1 MTHQSC
7 GPICAARSF
16 DVLLLMRYLMHG
28 RRQAKPQWLVS
39 TLAEA
44 DEHTVLGISTFFL
57 HFGEKT
63 LFYA

>member
-1 MTHQSC
+1 M
-7 GPICAARSF
+7 
-16 DVLLLMRYLMHG
+16 LLGYYIQYPMHS
-28 RRQAKPQWLVS
+28 RRWAKPQWLVS